1 MGQGKFLFESCP
13 GSINGWG
20 AFPDFKIVG
29 KYPCFLDELLDGR
42 DDLFWFFGMAV
53 GICVVHSILYLIE
66 QNFDR

>member
-29 KYPCFLDELLDGR
+29 KYPCFLDELLADH
-42 DDLFWFFGMAV
+42 DYLFWGFGIAACV
-53 GICVVHSILYLIE
+53 CVVHSILYLIE
-66 QNFDR
+66 